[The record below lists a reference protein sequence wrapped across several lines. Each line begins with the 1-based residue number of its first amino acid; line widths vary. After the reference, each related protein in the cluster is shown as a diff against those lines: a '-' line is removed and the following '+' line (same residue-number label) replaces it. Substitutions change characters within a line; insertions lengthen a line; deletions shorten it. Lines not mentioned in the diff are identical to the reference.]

1 MEQVTITQLIYRY
14 YTPISKTS
22 RQTLVRVVK
31 LRQNNPV
38 HIKLSENEMS
48 EQLSTA
54 LSIAQKQI
62 NQMLTMQDAMNSRVS
77 ETWRDNGYEWYRA
90 IWVECAEMLD
100 HHGWKWWKHQEI
112 DIAQVQLELVDI
124 FHFGLSLRLMTGD
137 SVAQISRELA
147 KELHQGTAEN
157 DFKIA
162 LENLASA
169 AVTHKAFNAKA
180 LADCM
185 SLMNMD
191 LDELFRQYVGKNTLN
206 FFRQDHGY
214 KDGSYIKIWH
224 GEEDNEVLANLVNT
238 LDAGADDFQQQL
250 YTALKGKYPSA

>member
-1 MEQVTITQLIYRY
+1 LSQAISCGKITVL
-14 YTPISKTS
+14 
-22 RQTLVRVVK
+22 TLLFEK
-31 LRQNNPV
+31 Y
-38 HIKLSENEMS
+38 MS
-48 EQLSTA
+48 EKLSTA
-54 LSIAQKQI
+54 LSIAEKQI
-62 NQMLTMQDAMNSRVS
+62 SQMLVMQDAMNSRVS
-77 ETWRDNGYEWYRA
+77 DIWRENGYEWYRA

-124 FHFGLSLRLMTGD
+124 FHFGLSLRLMSGD
-137 SVAQISRELA
+137 NAELIA
-147 KELHQGTAEN
+147 SELSKELHQGTAES

-169 AVTHKAFNAKA
+169 AVTNKAFDAKA

-214 KDGSYIKIWH
+214 KEGSYIKEWH
-224 GEEDNEVLANLVNT
+224 GEEDNEVLAKLVTT
-238 LDAGADDFQQQL
+238 LDTGAEDFQQQL
-250 YTALKGKYPSA
+250 YQALEAKYPA

>member
-1 MEQVTITQLIYRY
+1 M
-14 YTPISKTS
+14 SDNS
-22 RQTLVRVVK
+22 AA
-31 LRQNNPV
+31 QNQ
-38 HIKLSENEMS
+38 IK
-48 EQLSTA
+48 
-54 LSIAQKQI
+54 
-62 NQMLTMQDAMNSRVS
+62 QMLTMQNAMNSRVS

-124 FHFGLSLRLMTGD
+124 FHFGLSLRLMTGATVESITD
-137 SVAQISRELA
+137 TLAIELTQSSDE
-147 KELHQGTAEN
+147 K

-169 AVTHKAFNAKA
+169 AVTDKSFDALA

-185 SLMNMD
+185 RLMNMD

-214 KDGSYIKIWH
+214 KEGTYIKIWN
-224 GEEDNEVLANLVNT
+224 GEEDNEVLAKLVNT
-238 LDAGADDFQQQL
+238 LDAGASDFQQQL
-250 YTALKGKYPSA
+250 YAALEAKYPK

>member
-1 MEQVTITQLIYRY
+1 
-14 YTPISKTS
+14 
-22 RQTLVRVVK
+22 
-31 LRQNNPV
+31 
-38 HIKLSENEMS
+38 MS

-62 NQMLTMQDAMNSRVS
+62 NQMLIMQDAMNSRVS

-124 FHFGLSLRLMTGD
+124 FHFGLSLRLMSGEH
-137 SVAQISRELA
+137 VEQISRELA
-147 KELHQGTAEN
+147 KELHQGTAEG

-162 LENLASA
+162 LENLASS
-169 AVTHKAFNAKA
+169 AVTHKAFDAKA

-185 SLMNMD
+185 SLMTMD

-214 KDGSYIKIWH
+214 KEGSYIKVWH
-224 GEEDNEVLANLVNT
+224 GEEDNEVLANLVSSM
-238 LDAGADDFQQQL
+238 DASADDFQQQL
-250 YTALKGKYPSA
+250 YMALEAKYPSA

>member
-1 MEQVTITQLIYRY
+1 M
-14 YTPISKTS
+14 SDNS
-22 RQTLVRVVK
+22 AA
-31 LRQNNPV
+31 QNQ
-38 HIKLSENEMS
+38 IK
-48 EQLSTA
+48 
-54 LSIAQKQI
+54 
-62 NQMLTMQDAMNSRVS
+62 QMLTMQNAMNSRVS
-77 ETWRDNGYEWYRA
+77 DTWRENGYEWYRA

-124 FHFGLSLRLMTGD
+124 FHFGLSLRLMTGATVESITD
-137 SVAQISRELA
+137 TLAIELTQSSGE
-147 KELHQGTAEN
+147 K

-169 AVTHKAFNAKA
+169 AVSNKSFDAIA

-185 SLMNMD
+185 NLMNMD

-214 KDGSYIKIWH
+214 KEGTYIKIWN
-224 GEEDNEVLANLVNT
+224 GEEDNEVLAKLVNS
-238 LDAGADDFQQQL
+238 LDASANDFQQQL
-250 YTALKGKYPSA
+250 YAALEVKYPS

>member
-1 MEQVTITQLIYRY
+1 
-14 YTPISKTS
+14 
-22 RQTLVRVVK
+22 
-31 LRQNNPV
+31 
-38 HIKLSENEMS
+38 MS

-77 ETWRDNGYEWYRA
+77 ETWRSNGYEWYRA

-124 FHFGLSLRLMTGD
+124 FHFGLSLRLMTGE
-137 SVAQISRELA
+137 SVEQISRELA
-147 KELHQGTAEN
+147 RELHQGTGED

-162 LENLASA
+162 LENLASS
-169 AVTHKAFNAKA
+169 AVSHKAFNAKS

-238 LDAGADDFQQQL
+238 LDASADDFQKQL
-250 YTALKGKYPSA
+250 YAALKEKYLSA

>member
-1 MEQVTITQLIYRY
+1 MSE
-14 YTPISKTS
+14 
-22 RQTLVRVVK
+22 
-31 LRQNNPV
+31 
-38 HIKLSENEMS
+38 KLSS
-48 EQLSTA
+48 A
-54 LSIAQKQI
+54 LSKAEKQI
-62 NQMLTMQDAMNSRVS
+62 NQMLAMQDAMNSRVS
-77 ETWRDNGYEWYRA
+77 DTWRNNGYEWYRA

-100 HHGWKWWKHQEI
+100 HHGWKWWKHQAI

-124 FHFGLSLRLMTGD
+124 FHFGLSLRLMSGER
-137 SVAQISRELA
+137 AELIAGELA

-169 AVTHKAFNAKA
+169 AVTHKAFDAKA

-214 KDGSYIKIWH
+214 KEGTYLKEWH
-224 GEEDNEVLANLVNT
+224 GEEDNEVLAKLVTT
-238 LDAGADDFQQQL
+238 LDTGAEDFQQQL
-250 YTALKGKYPSA
+250 YQALEEKYPS

>member
-1 MEQVTITQLIYRY
+1 
-14 YTPISKTS
+14 
-22 RQTLVRVVK
+22 
-31 LRQNNPV
+31 
-38 HIKLSENEMS
+38 MS
-48 EQLSTA
+48 ETSA
-54 LSIAQKQI
+54 AQNQI
-62 NQMLTMQDAMNSRVS
+62 KQMLTMQDAMNSRVS
-77 ETWRDNGYEWYRA
+77 ETWRENGYEWYRA

-124 FHFGLSLRLMTGD
+124 FHFGLSLRLMTGAAVESITD
-137 SVAQISRELA
+137 TLAIELTQSSDE
-147 KELHQGTAEN
+147 K

-169 AVTHKAFNAKA
+169 AVSNKSFDAIA

-185 SLMNMD
+185 RLMNMD

-214 KDGSYIKIWH
+214 KEGSYIKIWN
-224 GEEDNEVLANLVNT
+224 GEEDNEVLAKLVNS
-238 LDAGADDFQQQL
+238 LDASASDFQQQL
-250 YTALKGKYPSA
+250 YAALEAKYPT

>member
-1 MEQVTITQLIYRY
+1 MSQQIACGRITSLLLLFEQ
-14 YTPISKTS
+14 PMSE
-22 RQTLVRVVK
+22 
-31 LRQNNPV
+31 
-38 HIKLSENEMS
+38 KLSA
-48 EQLSTA
+48 A
-54 LSIAQKQI
+54 LSIAEKQI
-62 NQMLTMQDAMNSRVS
+62 SQMLVMQDAMNSRVS
-77 ETWRDNGYEWYRA
+77 DTWRDNGYEWYRA

-124 FHFGLSLRLMTGD
+124 FHFGLSLRLMSGN
-137 SVAQISRELA
+137 SREIIARQLS
-147 KELHQGTAEN
+147 KELHQGTAET

-162 LENLASA
+162 LESLAST

-185 SLMNMD
+185 SLMSMG

-214 KDGSYIKIWH
+214 KDGSYIKEWH
-224 GEEDNEVLANLVNT
+224 GEEDNEVLAQLVKI
-238 LDAGADDFQQQL
+238 LDAGADDFQERL
-250 YTALKGKYPSA
+250 YKLLEEKYPA

>member
-1 MEQVTITQLIYRY
+1 
-14 YTPISKTS
+14 
-22 RQTLVRVVK
+22 
-31 LRQNNPV
+31 
-38 HIKLSENEMS
+38 MS
-48 EQLSTA
+48 EKLSTA
-54 LSIAQKQI
+54 LSLAEKQI
-62 NQMLTMQDAMNSRVS
+62 SQMLVMQDAMNSRVS
-77 ETWRDNGYEWYRA
+77 DTWRENGYEWYRA

-124 FHFGLSLRLMTGD
+124 FHFGLSLRLMSGD
-137 SVAQISRELA
+137 NAELIA
-147 KELHQGTAEN
+147 SELSKELHQGTAES

-169 AVTHKAFNAKA
+169 AVTNKAFDAKA

-214 KDGSYIKIWH
+214 KEGSYIKVWH
-224 GEEDNEVLANLVNT
+224 GEEDNEVLAKLVTT
-238 LDAGADDFQQQL
+238 LDTAAEDFQQQL
-250 YTALKGKYPSA
+250 YQALEEKYPA

>member
-1 MEQVTITQLIYRY
+1 
-14 YTPISKTS
+14 
-22 RQTLVRVVK
+22 
-31 LRQNNPV
+31 
-38 HIKLSENEMS
+38 MS

-54 LSIAQKQI
+54 LSVAQQQI

-100 HHGWKWWKHQEI
+100 HHGWKWWKHQAI
-112 DIAQVQLELVDI
+112 DVAQVQLELVDI
-124 FHFGLSLRLMTGD
+124 FHFGLSLRLMTGENVD
-137 SVAQISRELA
+137 NIA
-147 KELHQGTAEN
+147 KELAQELTQQTDES

-169 AVTHKAFNAKA
+169 AVTDQAFDAVA

-185 SLMNMD
+185 RLMDMD
-191 LDELFRQYVGKNTLN
+191 LNELFRQYVGKNTLN

-214 KDGSYIKIWH
+214 KEGTYIKIWH
-224 GEEDNEVLANLVNT
+224 GEEDNEVLAKLVNS
-238 LDAGADDFQQQL
+238 LDIGAADFQQTLYLNSSFIPGRQMLEQL
-250 YTALKGKYPSA
+250 GVEP

>member
-1 MEQVTITQLIYRY
+1 MSPAISYGKITVLILLFEKY
-14 YTPISKTS
+14 
-22 RQTLVRVVK
+22 
-31 LRQNNPV
+31 
-38 HIKLSENEMS
+38 MS
-48 EQLSTA
+48 EKLSTA
-54 LSIAQKQI
+54 LSIAEKQI
-62 NQMLTMQDAMNSRVS
+62 SQMLEMQDAMNSRVS
-77 ETWRDNGYEWYRA
+77 DTWRDNGYEWYRA

-124 FHFGLSLRLMTGD
+124 FHFGLSLRLMSGD
-137 SVAQISRELA
+137 NAELIASELA
-147 KELHQGTAEN
+147 KELHQGTAES

-169 AVTHKAFNAKA
+169 AVSHKAFDAKA

-214 KDGSYIKIWH
+214 KEGSYIKEWH
-224 GEEDNEVLANLVNT
+224 GEEDNEVLAKLVST
-238 LDAGADDFQQQL
+238 LDTGAEDFQQQL
-250 YTALKGKYPSA
+250 YQALEEKYPA

>member
-1 MEQVTITQLIYRY
+1 M
-14 YTPISKTS
+14 SDNS
-22 RQTLVRVVK
+22 AA
-31 LRQNNPV
+31 QNQ
-38 HIKLSENEMS
+38 IK
-48 EQLSTA
+48 
-54 LSIAQKQI
+54 
-62 NQMLTMQDAMNSRVS
+62 QMLTMQNAMNSRVS

-124 FHFGLSLRLMTGD
+124 FHFGLSLHLMTGATVESITD
-137 SVAQISRELA
+137 TLAIELTQSSDE
-147 KELHQGTAEN
+147 K

-169 AVTHKAFNAKA
+169 AVTDKSFDALA

-185 SLMNMD
+185 RLMNMD

-214 KDGSYIKIWH
+214 KEGTYIKIWN
-224 GEEDNEVLANLVNT
+224 GEEDNEVLAKLVNT
-238 LDAGADDFQQQL
+238 LDAGASDFQQQL
-250 YTALKGKYPSA
+250 YASLEAKYPK